1 MGCVSLYDL
10 KHHILNRRCL
20 HNDALPASTTASKSL
35 SSPLGI
41 SQFPIKTP
49 AGTAAA
55 SGVSASSSSLQIN
68 QQQSSMSS
76 ILNRIG
82 RTNKTATPNSKST
95 PAGAQNPSP
104 KSTPIHVS
112 PEKSKDSFELE
123 EGANLF
129 KNAFFT
135 IDLDAEPLWTPFL
148 PDERVLDYRVL
159 FALTNCVESDPPIC
173 VFNSDGKNNYL
184 LGKLFDFK

>member
-1 MGCVSLYDL
+1 
-10 KHHILNRRCL
+10 
-20 HNDALPASTTASKSL
+20 
-35 SSPLGI
+35 
-41 SQFPIKTP
+41 
-49 AGTAAA
+49 
-55 SGVSASSSSLQIN
+55 
-68 QQQSSMSS
+68 MSS

-95 PAGAQNPSP
+95 SAGAQNPSP

-112 PEKSKDSFELE
+112 PEKSKNHSEFED
-123 EGANLF
+123 GANLF

-135 IDLDAEPLWTPFL
+135 IDLDAEPLWTQFL

-173 VFNSDGKNNYL
+173 VFNSDGKNDDFYRK
-184 LGKLFDFK
+184 KLDFK